1 MYGERL
7 TRDFIWREISILIR
21 LFVHFFDEQ
30 IEEKYHQALAIHANV
45 KHEAL
50 LRISAGIL
58 SEEDAQHGEQEHE
71 ESGQEHMRVL
81 FLDPQIDPD
90 AHHEEYGDHVQ
101 HLGQGIGQGGR
112 EIRLGVAADRTDGH
126 RFGHDRKTGIETEG

>member
-1 MYGERL
+1 LYGERL

-21 LFVHFFDEQ
+21 LFVHLFDEQ
-30 IEEKYHQALAIHANV
+30 NEEKYHQALAIHANV

-50 LRISAGIL
+50 LRVSAGIL

-71 ESGQEHMRVL
+71 ESGQKHVRVL